1 MFVIG
6 LCFERRKKRIEEE
19 EPGKCDIVKPL
30 LHDLVLHGGIA
41 SGRGGSGCSCAVGGG
56 CRCDGIRV
64 EVLAHL
70 SIKLLDSLGLG
81 TASSATLATTT
92 TGGLGSSTTSSSVY
106 RLGCSGSLG
115 LVVLLLSL
123 RCPVN
128 N

>member
-1 MFVIG
+1 VN
-6 LCFERRKKRIEEE
+6 
-19 EPGKCDIVKPL
+19 IVKPP
-30 LHDLVLHGGIA
+30 LHDLILHGGITG
-41 SGRGGSGCSCAVGGG
+41 GRGGSGCSCAVDVG
-56 CRCDGIRV
+56 CRCDGVGI

-81 TASSATLATTT
+81 TASSAALATTT
-92 TGGLGSSTTSSSVY
+92 TGGLGSSTTGSSVD
-106 RLGCSGSLG
+106 RLGCSGSFG